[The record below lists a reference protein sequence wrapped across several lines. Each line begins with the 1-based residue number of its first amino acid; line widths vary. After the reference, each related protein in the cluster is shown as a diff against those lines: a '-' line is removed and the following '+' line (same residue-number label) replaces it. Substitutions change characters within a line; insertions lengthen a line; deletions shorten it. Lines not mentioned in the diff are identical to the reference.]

1 MLLSK
6 HLKNYNHL
14 QLLTYINSKITRAFI
29 GLFIIINTGILAQGL
44 PPVAKDSTSTTFSF
58 RDLTL
63 PDPESIESKYE
74 YDARINRYKFSQT
87 LDKYNVRYPL
97 YLTPEQFQDRLRK
110 EQIRDYFKEKSN
122 AISAKG
128 EEGEEGKK
136 NLLPIY
142 YVNSGFFES
151 VFGSNE
157 IEIIPQGSVEVD
169 LGILFNKQDNPSFS
183 PQNQSNLSFDFDQRI
198 SLSLQGNVGTRLS
211 VLANFDTESTFDFQN
226 QLKLQYNPTEDDI
239 IQAIEVGNVSLP
251 LNSSLIQGAQSL
263 FGVKADLKFGRTRV
277 TGVFS
282 EQRSDTRSVTVQ
294 GGGTVEDFE
303 IFALDYD
310 ENRHYFLSQYFR
322 DTYDEALEQY
332 PYINSNIQITRIQVW
347 VTNSANSAAGITNSR
362 NIVALQDL
370 GESNPD
376 RIAITDPNF
385 ILSTN
390 ELPDNGNNRF
400 DPDRINQGTGFLN
413 PAIRDIGL
421 LNQAFNVNNV
431 NEGTD
436 YSRLESARL
445 LTESQYDLNTQLGY
459 ISLNQRLSNDEVLG
473 VAFQYTRGGQ
483 VFQVGEFAND
493 GISNNTI
500 NADDIGE
507 DDTDDSE
514 VLSSTQALV
523 VKLLKS
529 SITSVEQPV
538 WDLMMKNIYNLGAFR
553 MTQDGFKMNILFTD
567 PSPVNFIRDVNTG
580 DFITGTNSIGDSSPT
595 LLKLFRF
602 DSLNTNNDPI
612 NGGDGFFDYYPGIT
626 VDEENG
632 RIIFTKVE
640 PFGLHLFNEL
650 AESGVEDYE
659 NELSYNPNQQEYV
672 FNQLY
677 SETKTQ
683 AEQTQADKNNFQLK
697 GSFKTSGQN
706 GISIGAFNVPR
717 GSVTVTAGGRV
728 LQEGLDYTVNYQL
741 GRVEILDEALIA
753 SNTPINIST
762 ESNAV
767 FGQQTKRYAG
777 INVEHQFTE
786 DFVIGGTLINVRERP
801 LTQKSNLNFEPI
813 NNTIVGLNANYS
825 REVPLLTR
833 LVNKL
838 PNIDTE
844 APSRFSFRGE
854 FAYLFANSP
863 DAADFEGEV
872 TSFIDDFE
880 SAQTSINLS
889 SPLAWELSSVPEGF
903 DNGVTSGIESGFR
916 RGGLSWYTIDPVFYG
931 ALAPGEISDAEIS
944 RPQTRLI
951 TLNEIFEETEVDI
964 SLTQS
969 IFTFDVSYRPNERGA
984 YNYNPNNF
992 DSADN
997 FGGITRSLST
1007 NDFEQANIEFIEFWV
1022 MDPYTG
1028 GQSDGYVDPGN
1039 AGEIRFNIGNIS
1051 EDVLR
1056 DGRKQYE
1063 NGLPEVLIPYEEG
1076 EVNQDYRDG
1085 AFGRV
1090 PSNQSLIY
1098 AFDNEGDERIIQDVG
1113 FDGLNDSDE
1122 ILAFG
1127 SNFGPDPSN
1136 DNYEYFLQATGN
1148 IEQRYLRYNGT
1159 EGNSP
1164 VDVSDDNRGR
1174 TTVPTVEDVNRDNTT
1189 NTIDQYFEY
1198 VVDMSPEALTLQ
1210 NPLVNDQIQQT
1221 VNTPDGGSV
1230 NVRWVQFRVPLS
1242 DADVQRF
1249 NGRGAVRPQR
1259 DTEPSDLRSSNFM
1272 RMYMTGFEE
1281 DILLR
1286 FATLDLVR
1294 GDYRSYDVVPS
1305 AVIDTQGLN
1314 NSLAEPDNSTLFSV
1328 TSISLENNSDVY
1340 VIPPGVERE
1349 RINTNNTLLNQDE
1362 GSLALI
1368 FNDLQGVNTT
1378 NTSDL
1383 DDFEGDARAAYKN
1396 FNIDMRQ
1403 YENLEMFIHADDFVG
1418 NSLSDGEVAAII
1430 RLGTDFTEN
1439 FYQIELPLR
1448 VTEGRTTVAEDVWP
1462 EENRLD
1468 LPLELL
1474 QRVKTRI
1481 LSLRSDDSNLE
1492 QQLIYNNDLVF
1503 FDESLNE
1510 STTAAQV
1517 GDLRVGIKGNP
1528 SFGNVKVIMLGVKNN
1543 TQSEKEVSG
1552 QVWFNELRLSGL
1564 KNQGGWAAT
1573 ANIDANIADF
1583 ATISASGSKST
1594 IGFGSVEQGPNERS
1608 TEDVAQYGFTTN
1620 VNVGQLLPKKWGV
1633 RIPVTYSR
1641 SEELVTPQF
1650 DPLNDDLILEDVIN
1664 DSLDPDAVE
1673 EQSTEYTKRQSVSV
1687 IGLRK
1692 ERTGDRKPRVY
1703 DIENFTASGTYNQ
1716 TDYRDFEIEESLNQT
1731 LSLNGSYNY
1740 SFTPLSIE
1748 PFKKTKLLSKSK
1760 YLQFIKDLNLNL
1772 LPSSISASSGLN
1784 RSFNRQVFRDV
1795 SLTEESFGT
1804 PALTQRNYLVDW
1816 QYSIQ
1821 HNLTKSF
1828 NFSFSANINRVVT
1841 NYLDDDNNVDE
1852 SIQLF
1857 DGLGDLGDPNSL
1869 NQTFQANYELPFK
1882 KFPALSFIKSTYSY
1896 TGDFQWRKGSETFRN
1911 LEVETGAFNADG
1923 VAITETVDLGNTI
1936 QNSSTHRLNTNF
1948 DLKKL
1953 YKNVGLV
1960 KKTSNR
1966 KKKKKKKEANETD
1979 LAPRTIE
1986 SKRKINSKKL
1996 STGNRIYNGFVG
2008 AITAVKRISINYQQ
2022 DAGTVLPGYTSSIGA
2037 FGTLDPSTSFAFG
2050 GQDDVRSSAASR
2062 GFLTTFD
2069 SFNEQYQNR
2078 ESKTLTAQATVDLL
2092 PGLKID
2098 VSANRAESET
2108 YSENFIVTDGIYQS
2122 LTPTTN
2128 GNFSIS
2134 TILLKTSFQRSTAD
2148 ASKAFDDFRNNRLT
2162 IANRLAGPNVTE
2174 RDENGFPVGFSQNN
2188 QAVLLPAFLAAYTG
2202 EDADDTSSSPFKD
2215 IPLPNWNLQYN
2226 GFLKFKWFK
2235 QRFKRFTVSHGYRSD
2250 FTINR
2255 FETNLEFDPGA
2266 IGDDRFDAAGDFINE
2281 TLYGNVNL
2289 TEQFSPLIKI
2299 DLETKSSVKVS
2310 TEIRRDRAVSFSFD
2324 NNLLTEVRGEEY
2336 ILGLGYRIKDI
2347 KFKTT
2352 LGSLKGRKRTIKSD
2366 LNLKADFSLRSN
2378 ETVVRFLD
2386 VDNNQVTSGQD
2397 VYSFRFTSDY
2407 ALSKN
2412 LTAIFFYDHSFSQF
2426 SVSTAFPQT
2435 NIRSGFTMRYNF

>member
-1 MLLSK
+1 MAL
-6 HLKNYNHL
+6 
-14 QLLTYINSKITRAFI
+14 I
-29 GLFIIINTGILAQGL
+29 GLLVITNTGVFAQGQ
-44 PPVAKDSTSTTFSF
+44 PAVKDSTSTTFSF
-58 RDLTL
+58 RDLSL

-74 YDARINRYKFSQT
+74 YDARTNRYRFSQT
-87 LDKYNVRYPL
+87 LDNYSVRYPL
-97 YLTPEQFQDRLRK
+97 YLTPEQFQEKLRK

-122 AISAKG
+122 AISAKD
-128 EEGEEGKK
+128 EESKEGKK

-157 IEIIPQGSVEVD
+157 IEIVPQGSVEVD
-169 LGILFNKQDNPSFS
+169 LGVLFNKQDNPSFS
-183 PQNQSNLSFDFDQRI
+183 PQNQSNFSFDFDQRI

-239 IQAIEVGNVSLP
+239 VQAIEVGNVSLP

-263 FGVKADLKFGRTRV
+263 FGVKADLQFGKTRV

-294 GGGTVEDFE
+294 GGGTIEDFE

-347 VTNSANSAAGITNSR
+347 VTNSANNASGITNSR

-370 GESNPD
+370 GESNPN
-376 RIAITDPNF
+376 RVNVSESNF
-385 ILSTN
+385 IVSTN

-400 DPDRINQGTGFLN
+400 DPERIDNGTGFLT

-421 LNQAFNVNNV
+421 LNQAFTIPNV

-459 ISLNQRLSNDEVLG
+459 ISLNQRLSNDEVIG

-493 GISNNTI
+493 GISNTTTGTEEV
-500 NADDIGE
+500 ADSTQE
-507 DDTDDSE
+507 E
-514 VLSSTQALV
+514 LSTSQALV

-553 MTQDGFKMNILFTD
+553 LSQDGFKMNILFTD

-580 DFITGTNSIGDSSPT
+580 EFITGTNPIDDTSPT

-602 DSLNTNNDPI
+602 DSLNVNNDPV

-626 VDEENG
+626 IDEENG

-650 AESGVEDYE
+650 SASGVEDYE
-659 NELSYNPNQQEYV
+659 NELTYNPNQQEYV

-683 AEQTQADKNNFQLK
+683 AEQLQAERNNFQLK
-697 GSFKTSGQN
+697 GSFKTTGQN

-741 GRVEILDEALIA
+741 GRVEILNEALTA
-753 SNTPINIST
+753 SNTPINITT
-762 ESNAV
+762 ENSAV
-767 FGQQTKRYAG
+767 FGQQTKRYSG
-777 INVEHQFTE
+777 VNVEHQFSQ
-786 DFVIGGTLINVRERP
+786 DFVVGGTLINVRERP
-801 LTQKSNLNFEPI
+801 LTQKSNFNFEPI

-854 FAYLFANSP
+854 FAYLFADSP
-863 DAADFEGEV
+863 RVADFEGEV
-872 TSFIDDFE
+872 TSNIDDFE
-880 SAQTSINLS
+880 AAQTAINLA
-889 SPLAWELSSVPEGF
+889 SPLSWELSSVPEGF
-903 DNGVTSGIESGFR
+903 DNGVTSGVESGFR

-931 ALAPGEISDAEIS
+931 GLAPSEITDAELS
-944 RPQTRLI
+944 RPQTRLV
-951 TLNEIFEETEVDI
+951 TLNEIFEEREVDI
-964 SLTQS
+964 SFTQS

-984 YNYNPNNF
+984 YNYNPNSFN
-992 DSADN
+992 AGDN
-997 FGGITRSLST
+997 FGGITRALST
-1007 NDFEQANIEFIEFWV
+1007 NDFEQANIQFIEFWV
-1022 MDPYTG
+1022 MDPYEG
-1028 GQSDGYVDPGN
+1028 GISDGYVSPNN
-1039 AGEIRFNIGNIS
+1039 AGEIRFNIGSIS

-1063 NGLPEVLIPYEEG
+1063 NGLPEQLFPYELG
-1076 EVNQDYRDG
+1076 EVNTDYRDG
-1085 AFGRV
+1085 EYGRI
-1090 PSNQSLIY
+1090 PTDQSLIY
-1098 AFDNEGDERIIQDVG
+1098 SFDNAGNERTIQDVG

-1127 SNFGPDPSN
+1127 TGFGEDPSN

-1148 IEQRYLRYNGT
+1148 IEERYLRYNGT
-1159 EGNSP
+1159 QGNSP

-1174 TTVPTVEDVNRDNTT
+1174 TTVPTVEDVNRDNTM

-1198 VVDMSPEALTLQ
+1198 VVDMSPEALTLA
-1210 NPLVNDQIQQT
+1210 NPLVSDQIVQE
-1221 VNTPDGGSV
+1221 VGTPDGGSV

-1249 NGRGAVRPQR
+1249 NGQGAVRPQR
-1259 DTEPSDLRSSNFM
+1259 TTEPSDLRSANFM
-1272 RMYMTGFEE
+1272 RMYMTGFED

-1294 GDYRSYDVVPS
+1294 GDYRSYDPSPS
-1305 AVIDTQGLN
+1305 AVLDTSGLN
-1314 NSLAEPDNSTLFSV
+1314 NSTVDADDTTLFSV
-1328 TSISLENNSDVY
+1328 SSVSLESNSDIY

-1349 RINTNNTLLNQDE
+1349 ELNTNNTLLSQDE
-1362 GSLALI
+1362 GSLALV
-1368 FNDLQGVNTT
+1368 FNDLQGTDNTNSST
-1378 NTSDL
+1378 L
-1383 DDFEGDARAAYKN
+1383 DDIEGDARAAYKN

-1403 YENLEMFIHADDFVG
+1403 YENLEMFIHADDYIG
-1418 NSLSDGEVAAII
+1418 STLEDGEAAAII
-1430 RLGTDFTEN
+1430 RIGTDFNEN
-1439 FYQIELPLR
+1439 FYQIELPLK
-1448 VTEGRTTVAEDVWP
+1448 VTPEITTVPEDVWP
-1462 EENRLD
+1462 EENQLD
-1468 LPLELL
+1468 LPLTLL
-1474 QRVKTRI
+1474 QDVKTRI
-1481 LSLRSDDSNLE
+1481 LALRSDDSDLD
-1492 QQLIYNNDLVF
+1492 QQLIYNNDLIF
-1503 FDESLNE
+1503 FDESLQE
-1510 STTAAQV
+1510 STGAAQV
-1517 GDLRVGIKGNP
+1517 GQLRVGIKGNP

-1543 TQSEKEVSG
+1543 TQAENQPING

-1573 ANIDANIADF
+1573 ASIDANVADF
-1583 ATISASGSKST
+1583 ATVSASGKRST
-1594 IGFGSVEQGPNERS
+1594 IGFGSVEQGPNERDV
-1608 TEDVAQYGFTTN
+1608 EDVLQYGFTTN

-1641 SEELVTPQF
+1641 SEELITPQF
-1650 DPLNDDLILEDVIN
+1650 DPLNDDLILEDVIAQ
-1664 DSLDPDAVE
+1664 SLDPEAIE

-1692 ERTGDRKPRVY
+1692 ERTSDRKPRVY
-1703 DIENFTASGTYNQ
+1703 DVENFTASGTYNQ

-1731 LSLNGSYNY
+1731 LNLNGSYNY
-1740 SFTPLSIE
+1740 SFQPLNVE
-1748 PFKKTKLLSKSK
+1748 PFKKSKFLSKNK
-1760 YLQFIKDLNLNL
+1760 YLKFIKDFNLNL
-1772 LPSSISASSGLN
+1772 LPTSISASTGLN
-1784 RSFNRQVFRDV
+1784 RSFNRQIFRDV

-1804 PALTQRNYLVDW
+1804 PALTQRNYLFDW
-1816 QYSIQ
+1816 QYGVQ
-1821 HNLTKSF
+1821 YDLTKSF
-1828 NFSFSANINRVVT
+1828 NFNFSASVNRVVT
-1841 NYLDDDNNVDE
+1841 NYIDEDNNVNED
-1852 SIQLF
+1852 IRLW
-1857 DGLGDLGDPNSL
+1857 DGLGDLGDPNTL
-1869 NQTFQANYELPFK
+1869 NQTLQANYELPLK

-1896 TGDFQWRKGSETFRN
+1896 TGDFQWRKGSETLSN
-1911 LEVETGAFNADG
+1911 LEVETGAFDSDG
-1923 VAITETVDLGNTI
+1923 NAITERVDLGNTI
-1936 QNSSTHRLNTNF
+1936 QNSSTHRLNTTF
-1948 DLKKL
+1948 DLKKF

-1960 KKTSNR
+1960 KKKSNR
-1966 KKKKKKKEANETD
+1966 KKTKKKKKKEGVENN
-1979 LAPRTIE
+1979 LAPRTIA
-1986 SKRKINSKKL
+1986 SKKKLDPRKL
-1996 STGNRIYNGFVG
+1996 STSNRIYNGFIG
-2008 AITAVKRISINYQQ
+2008 AITAVKRLNINYQQ
-2022 DAGTVLPGYTSSIGA
+2022 DAGTVLPGYTNSIGA
-2037 FGTLDPSTSFAFG
+2037 FGSLDPSASFAFG
-2050 GQDDVRSSAASR
+2050 IQDDVRSSAAQQ

-2078 ESKTLTAQATVDLL
+2078 ESSTLTAQATIDLL

-2098 VSANRAESET
+2098 VTANRAKSET
-2108 YSENFIVTDGIYQS
+2108 YSENFIIENGIYQS
-2122 LTPTTN
+2122 LSPTTT
-2128 GNFSIS
+2128 GNFSVS
-2134 TILLKTSFQRSTAD
+2134 TILLKTSFQRSTRD
-2148 ASKAFDDFRNNRLT
+2148 ASKVFDDFRNNRLI
-2162 IANRLAGPNVTE
+2162 IANRLAGSNVTE
-2174 RDENGFPVGFSQNN
+2174 RDTNGFPVGFSQNN

-2202 EDADDTSSSPFKD
+2202 NDASDEDSSPFRD
-2215 IPLPNWNLQYN
+2215 IPLPNWNLRYN
-2226 GFLKFKWFK
+2226 GFLKLKWFK
-2235 QRFKRFTVSHGYRSD
+2235 KRFKRFTVSHGYRSD

-2255 FETNLEFDPGA
+2255 FQTNLDFAPGA
-2266 IGDDRFDAAGDFINE
+2266 IGEDQFDAAGDFKNE
-2281 TLYGNVNL
+2281 ILYGNVNL

-2299 DLETKSSVKVS
+2299 DLETKSSIKVS
-2310 TEIRRDRAVSFSFD
+2310 TEIRRDRALSFSFD
-2324 NNLLTEVRGEEY
+2324 NNLLTEVSGEEY

-2347 KFKTT
+2347 KFTTT
-2352 LGSLKGRKRTIKSD
+2352 LGSLTGRRKTIKSD

-2397 VYSFRFTSDY
+2397 IYSFRFTSDY

-2412 LTAIFFYDHSFSQF
+2412 LTAIFFYDHSFSEF